1 MMVCRP
7 LRQILHPLHVR
18 DDPLIHPVHVELEG
32 KSQSMGSLL
41 NNPYVALDHSE
52 QKGDLLICDL
62 WKIGTD
68 SIHDVRAVNTDT
80 LSYHN
85 KSP

>member
-1 MMVCRP
+1 
-7 LRQILHPLHVR
+7 
-18 DDPLIHPVHVELEG
+18 
-32 KSQSMGSLL
+32 MGSLL